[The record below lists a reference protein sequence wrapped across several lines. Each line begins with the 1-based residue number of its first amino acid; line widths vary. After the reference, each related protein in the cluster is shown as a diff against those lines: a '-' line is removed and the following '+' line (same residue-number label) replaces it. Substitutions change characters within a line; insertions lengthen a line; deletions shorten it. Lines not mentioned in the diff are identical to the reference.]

1 MEINVSQLVW
11 SLINFLVLFILLRK
25 FFWKQIIG
33 IMESR
38 EREIAH
44 NLEHAENAR
53 EEAVRM
59 KEEYERRLAEAQSRA
74 EEIIAKASRKAE
86 DLANEIREKA
96 QAEAAAMLQRAQEA
110 IEREKEK
117 ALAELRDEVADMA
130 LLVAGKVLERSV
142 TDEDNERLA
151 RKFLAEVGE
160 LR

>member
-1 MEINVSQLVW
+1 MEIKVDQLIW
-11 SLINFLVLFILLRK
+11 SLINFIVLFLLLRK

-38 EREIAH
+38 EKEIAN

-59 KEEYERRLAEAQSRA
+59 KEEYERTLAEAQSRA
-74 EEIIAKASRKAE
+74 NEIMAKATRKAE
-86 DLANEIREKA
+86 EIANEVREKA
-96 QAEAAAMLQRAQEA
+96 QAEAASILQRAQET
-110 IEREKEK
+110 IQREKEQ

-130 LLVAGKVLERSV
+130 LQVAGKVLERSV
-142 TDEDNERLA
+142 SDDDNERLA